1 MIDNSLEGAFNAVHL
16 SFQKKKFVM
25 KLKIT
30 SILSAFL
37 VLAMAF
43 PMMSAHAAS
52 KEELNA
58 EVRATLKKLYQ
69 ERPAAKELGA
79 KAKGILVFP
88 TVVKGG
94 IGIGG
99 EFGDGALLVNNRIIA
114 YYRTI
119 SASIG
124 FQLGAQARS
133 QVIMFMT
140 GSALKNFQNSDGW
153 EAGVDGSVAIA
164 EFGVGGTIT
173 TETAKAPIIGFILD
187 NKGLMYNLT
196 LEGSKI
202 SRINK

>member
-1 MIDNSLEGAFNAVHL
+1 
-16 SFQKKKFVM
+16 M
-25 KLKIT
+25 KLKIR
-30 SILSAFL
+30 SILAAFL
-37 VLAMAF
+37 VMAVAL
-43 PMMSAHAAS
+43 PVVNAQAAS
-52 KEELNA
+52 KEELDA

-69 ERPAAKELGA
+69 ERPAAKELGRN
-79 KAKGILVFP
+79 AKGVLVFP

-99 EFGDGALLVNNRIIA
+99 EFGDGALLVNNRIKA

-124 FQLGAQARS
+124 FQFGAQARS

-140 GSALKNFQNSDGW
+140 NDALRNFQNSKGW

-164 EFGVGGTIT
+164 EFGAGGTIT

-202 SRINK
+202 TRIDK